1 MKGTVALGHSGQEAI
16 RHEVGSEVMPDS
28 DRVLRDY
35 AIAKYLLT
43 RQGLVQ
49 KWILNNFSTKYAG
62 LCSELTQLFK
72 PLTES
77 PM

>member
-1 MKGTVALGHSGQEAI
+1 MKEPVVLGNSVQEAI
-16 RHEVGSEVMPDS
+16 RHEVGREMMPDG
-28 DRVLRDY
+28 DRVLQDY

-49 KWILNNFSTKYAG
+49 KWILNNFSTKYTG
-62 LCSELTQLFK
+62 LYSELTQLFK